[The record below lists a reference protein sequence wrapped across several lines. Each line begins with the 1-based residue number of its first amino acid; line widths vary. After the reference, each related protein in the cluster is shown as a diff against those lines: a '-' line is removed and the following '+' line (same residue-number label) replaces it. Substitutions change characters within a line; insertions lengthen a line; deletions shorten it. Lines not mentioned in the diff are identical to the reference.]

1 MLKLMYITNDP
12 TVAKIAADAGVDRI
26 FIDMEV
32 LGKAERQGGMDTVQ
46 SYHVPEDIAKVRAAV
61 GGGTEIMARVNPL
74 NPNSQAEIDA
84 SVENGADVI
93 MLPMWHTADDLRRLV
108 SMVDGRAKVMP
119 LLETDTAAD
128 TLPEALSIPGIDQMH
143 IGLNDLHLCYHQKF
157 MFQLLTDGTVDR
169 LCAELREASIPYGFG
184 GVGRPGSGTLPAEY
198 IIGEHYRLGSQ
209 YVILSRSFCNTE
221 KTTDLDEIRRIFAE
235 GVADIRRV
243 ERDCAAWTQKRFD
256 ENHRRVLRGKN
267 RERNERMNVLVT
279 GAFQLNSG
287 EREQLEAAG
296 HKVFVHGD
304 ERAPVDSPERYEAV
318 VCNGLFLYNSIERFT
333 SLRLIQ
339 LTSAGLD
346 RVPLDDIWARG
357 IALHN
362 AAGVYSVP
370 MAEFAVCG
378 ILQLYKQSRFFAANQ
393 AQHKWEKHRG
403 LLELSGKR
411 VCILGCGDVGRE
423 IAKRLKA
430 FGCHITGVNRTV
442 RELPDFDELLP
453 LDKLADAAAACD
465 ILVCCIALTPE
476 TRGIVSE
483 EIFGRLHD
491 GAIFV
496 NVARGALADEAAL
509 TKWLQNGGCAVLDV
523 FAEEPLPE
531 SSPLWDMEN
540 VLLTPHNS
548 FVGEGNRA
556 RLWETIKENLG

>member
-1 MLKLMYITNDP
+1 
-12 TVAKIAADAGVDRI
+12 
-26 FIDMEV
+26 
-32 LGKAERQGGMDTVQ
+32 
-46 SYHVPEDIAKVRAAV
+46 
-61 GGGTEIMARVNPL
+61 
-74 NPNSQAEIDA
+74 
-84 SVENGADVI
+84 
-93 MLPMWHTADDLRRLV
+93 
-108 SMVDGRAKVMP
+108 
-119 LLETDTAAD
+119 
-128 TLPEALSIPGIDQMH
+128 
-143 IGLNDLHLCYHQKF
+143 
-157 MFQLLTDGTVDR
+157 
-169 LCAELREASIPYGFG
+169 
-184 GVGRPGSGTLPAEY
+184 
-198 IIGEHYRLGSQ
+198 
-209 YVILSRSFCNTE
+209 
-221 KTTDLDEIRRIFAE
+221 
-235 GVADIRRV
+235 
-243 ERDCAAWTQKRFD
+243 
-256 ENHRRVLRGKN
+256 
-267 RERNERMNVLVT
+267 MNVLVT

-304 ERAPVDSPERYEAV
+304 ERAPVDCPERYEAV

-333 SLRLIQ
+333 SLRVIQ

-346 RVPLDDIWARG
+346 RVPLDDIRARG

-403 LLELSGKR
+403 LLEISGKR

-442 RELPDFDELLP
+442 RELPDFDEVLP
-453 LDKLADAAAACD
+453 LDKLAETAAACD

-476 TRGIVSE
+476 TRGIMSE

-496 NVARGALADEAAL
+496 NVARGALTDEAAL
-509 TKWLQNGGCAVLDV
+509 TAWLQGGGHAVLDV
-523 FAEEPLPE
+523 FEEEPPARKQ
-531 SSPLWDMEN
+531 PA
-540 VLLTPHNS
+540 
-548 FVGEGNRA
+548 VGYGKRA
-556 RLWETIKENLG
+556 PDPA